1 MFRLHPLDEVMTVT
15 ETADHYG
22 VSVAAVR
29 AACKRGDVSARKSG
43 ATWLIYRPSAD
54 KRWGWGA
61 KLHRAYTRALELMF
75 VNGVQSVAVI
85 CDDGGTLT
93 ATAAANARAY
103 GGHVLEVLTP
113 SDVAGYFSGEP
124 DEREFDDVAWLMVDA
139 S

>member
-1 MFRLHPLDEVMTVT
+1 MFYLENVLTVV
-15 ETADHYG
+15 ETAERYG

-29 AACKRGDVSARKSG
+29 AACKRGAVSCRKSG
-43 ATWLIYRPSAD
+43 ATWLIDRHSAE

-61 KLHRAYTRALELMF
+61 KLHSAYVRALELMF
-75 VNGVQSVAVI
+75 VRGVQNVAI
-85 CDDGGTLT
+85 IDDNGTLT
-93 ATAAANARAY
+93 ATATANARAY
-103 GGHVLEVLTP
+103 GGRVLETLAP

>member
-1 MFRLHPLDEVMTVT
+1 MNPLDNVLTVS
-15 ETADHYG
+15 ETAAKYG

-29 AACKRGDVSARKSG
+29 AACKRGAVSCRKSG
-43 ATWLIYRPSAD
+43 STWLIDRHSAE
-54 KRWGWGA
+54 KRWGWGEA
-61 KLHRAYTRALELMF
+61 LHRAYTRALELMF

-113 SDVAGYFSGEP
+113 SDVAGFFSSVP
-124 DEREFDDVAWLMVDA
+124 DEREFDEVAWLMVDA

>member
-1 MFRLHPLDEVMTVT
+1 MMPAR
-15 ETADHYG
+15 YG

-29 AACKRGDVSARKSG
+29 AACKRGMVSCRKSG
-43 ATWLIYRPSAD
+43 STWLIDRHSAE
-54 KRWGWGA
+54 KRWGWGTA
-61 KLHRAYTRALELMF
+61 LHRAYVRALELMGSG
-75 VNGVQSVAVI
+75 VLDVAIIADDNGA
-85 CDDGGTLT
+85 LT